1 VLPHQDALVTTPLG
15 VLPDWSWKPCW
26 SWKLDP
32 LPDDVLEP
40 LELDVLDP
48 FDALEPF
55 DVPDPSAGSCPCAI
69 CVASPPAITPD
80 AASDTAITRT
90 LAVRVEILGVRS
102 MLMTESLAATSQASL
117 RAALALYKNPRAPQ
131 GSIRN
136 RSARADPPWASI
148 CTRSAAT
155 GSKAPSRV

>member
-1 VLPHQDALVTTPLG
+1 VTTPLG

-26 SWKLDP
+26 SSKLDP
-32 LPDDVLEP
+32 LSEGVLEP
-40 LELDVLDP
+40 LELEVLDP
-48 FDALEPF
+48 LDAPEPF

-69 CVASPPAITPD
+69 WVARPPAITPD
-80 AASDTAITRT
+80 AASETAITRT
-90 LAVRVEILGVRS
+90 LAVRVEILGLRS
-102 MLMTESLAATSQASL
+102 VLMTESLAAVPQASL
-117 RAALALYKNPRAPQ
+117 RAVLALYKNPRAPQ

-136 RSARADPPWASI
+136 RSARAEPPWASI